1 MADEPSYPG
10 MPGWVKAGGIVVIL
24 IVLLVVILKLTG
36 IGGHHGPGRHFKSS
50 SSIGQPKVP
59 EGGERQGP

>member
-1 MADEPSYPG
+1 M
-10 MPGWVKAGGIVVIL
+10 VIL

-50 SSIGQPKVP
+50 STSEEPKAP
-59 EGGERQGP
+59 EGGQQQGP